1 MIVRANC
8 KLNLHLKVTGKLP
21 DGYHSLQTIFQEI
34 PFYDEIMIETSGDGK
49 IMFSAKGIDIPD
61 GGSNICVKAAETLKE
76 KYGVNQGCRIEL
88 VKNVPIGA
96 GLGGGS
102 SDAASVLKAL
112 NTLWD
117 LKLGNSELEKIGLG
131 LGADVPFFI
140 RGGCA
145 WAEGKG
151 ELLKPLP
158 PLLAGGSILLVYPH
172 IHISTPWAYRN
183 LNLNLTKTADNV
195 IFAEVSKL
203 RLSPIGFRAEFT
215 NDFEGVVF
223 KEYPEIGQ
231 IKYLLLN
238 EGADFAAMSGSGST
252 VFGFYSSEEKLSN
265 SVSALN
271 KNYFVKA
278 VKL

>member
-21 DGYHSLQTIFQEI
+21 DGYHSLETIFQEI
-34 PFYDEIMIETSGDGK
+34 PFYDEIEIDATDDGK
-49 IMFSAKGIDIPD
+49 VSFSSEGIDIPQ
-61 GGSNICVKAAETLKE
+61 GAPNICVKAAELLKE
-76 KYGVNQGCRIEL
+76 KYSVKKGCRIHL
-88 VKNVPIGA
+88 KKNVPIGA

-112 NTLWD
+112 NGLW
-117 LKLGNSELEKIGLG
+117 KLGLTGEELEKHGLT

-158 PLLAGGSILLVYPH
+158 PLIKNGSILLVYPH
-172 IHISTPWAYRN
+172 IHISTPWAYKN
-183 LNLNLTKTADNV
+183 LNLNLTKTPGNV

-203 RLSPIGFRAEFT
+203 RLSPIGFRAEFA

-223 KEYPEIGQ
+223 KEYPEIGR
-231 IKYLLLN
+231 IKGLLLN
-238 EGADFAAMSGSGST
+238 EGADFSAMSGSGST
-252 VFGFYSSEEKLSN
+252 VFGFYSSEEKLSR
-265 SVSALN
+265 SIAVLN